1 MRCEELADHPEFR
14 ALDDIAGIEVDL
26 RYTGTN
32 NFVGHVLYGGLD
44 CRYLHR
50 HAATALERCVA
61 RLAQQAP
68 GHRLRVLDALRPH
81 RIQVQLWHEL
91 PPPLRAYLADPA
103 RGSIHSFGM
112 AVDVTVVDPA
122 GRELDMGAGFDE
134 MTERSHPVKE
144 AEHLTSGVLSPQ
156 HVTNRQLLRDAMAA
170 GGFQG
175 IWNEW
180 WHFDLGDRAQVR
192 ATYVRV
198 E

>member
-1 MRCEELADHPEFR
+1 MRCEDLPGHPDFR
-14 ALDDIAGIEVDL
+14 RLDDIAGLEVDL
-26 RYTGTN
+26 RYAGTD

-44 CRYLHR
+44 CRFVHR
-50 HAATALERCVA
+50 QAGAALERCVA
-61 RLAQQAP
+61 WLAQHAP

-81 RIQVQLWHEL
+81 RVQVQLWHEL
-91 PPPLRAYLADPA
+91 APALRAYLADPA

-112 AVDVTVVDPA
+112 AVDVTLLDPL

-134 MTERSHPVKE
+134 MTERSHPAKE
-144 AEHLTSGVLSPQ
+144 AEHLASGVLSAQ
-156 HVTNRQLLRDAMAA
+156 QVTHRQLLRDAMAA

-175 IWNEW
+175 IRNEW

-192 ATYVRV
+192 AGFVRV